1 MYVSPCGGEDWASA
15 RAIAIRAGTERTQ
28 SAAGWTYAASLSRW
42 GDTSTDGPKLGAG
55 FVCVCVWGRRV
66 SGECKYPGGDVR
78 AKSDQANRAKLIPM
92 GNPFIPHAAE

>member
-55 FVCVCVWGRRV
+55 FVCVCVGKACFRGMQIPWRRRPGEIR
-66 SGECKYPGGDVR
+66 SG
-78 AKSDQANRAKLIPM
+78 KSRKTDTN
-92 GNPFIPHAAE
+92 G